1 MQMPG
6 GRATDASA
14 APSSFTV
21 TVTALVKRM
30 KFYSMAEYVAKFG
43 AVANLT
49 EIADRGHDLVI
60 GPGEPDMVRVS
71 RIIREERMETH
82 RDIRYGAIGEYVHS
96 PGVFSREQR
105 GLRREGDVETLMVR
119 KKPRGDVTSTRCP
132 LATGSSG

>member
-1 MQMPG
+1 MQMQG

-21 TVTALVKRM
+21 IVTSMANRM
-30 KFYSMAEYVAKFG
+30 KFYSLTEYLAKFG
-43 AVANLT
+43 AVTNLS
-49 EIADRGHDLVI
+49 EIADRGHDLVTE
-60 GPGEPDMVRVS
+60 PGEPDMVRVS

-96 PGVFSREQR
+96 PGVFSSEQR
-105 GLRREGDVETLMVR
+105 GLRREGDAEALMVR
-119 KKPRGDVTSTRCP
+119 KKPRRDVTSTRCP